1 MSQMQNPRE
10 IALSAHRDYYTQGT
24 YDDDRLNWTIE
35 TFLSGTDLGKVLEVG
50 CGDGAMLRLL
60 VNRGIAAVG
69 VDASSSGIER
79 CLAQGLSAEC
89 LDVSA
94 DALPF
99 SDDEFNVVTSLET
112 FEHLMNPHYAL
123 REVRRVLRPGGRFIC
138 SIPNPLTGHPY
149 LYPGLFEYAY
159 FCRFLHQSGF
169 VIDRVAHWQWAPRET
184 ILPDSF
190 RKIPLLRSRI
200 VAGGIRKLI
209 ERAYLAAGA
218 FPAFCYWLWTFDC
231 RNEKTGR
238 ADIFQEVSG
247 QTRPGSKSHFTAVK

>member
-10 IALSAHRDYYTQGT
+10 IALSSHSDYYAQGN

-35 TFLSGTDLGKVLEVG
+35 TFLSARDLGKVLEVG

-60 VNRGIAAVG
+60 VDRGITVAG

-79 CLAQGLSAEC
+79 CLSQGLHAEC
-89 LDVSA
+89 LDVST
-94 DALPF
+94 DSLPF
-99 SDDEFNVVTSLET
+99 SDDEFDVVISLET

-138 SIPNPLTGHPY
+138 SVPNPLTGHPY
-149 LYPGLFEYAY
+149 LYPGLFEYSH
-159 FCRFLHQSGF
+159 FRRFLHQSCF
-169 VIDRVAHWQWAPRET
+169 AIERVAPWQWAPRET
-184 ILPDSF
+184 ILPESL

-200 VAGGIRKLI
+200 LAGGIRKLI
-209 ERAYLAAGA
+209 EKTYLVTGN

-238 ADIFQEVSG
+238 ADIFQDMSI
-247 QTRPGSKSHFTAVK
+247 QTRPGSKSHFTAGK

>member
-10 IALSAHRDYYTQGT
+10 IALSSHRDYYTQGT
-24 YDDDRLNWTIE
+24 YDDDRLDWTIE

-60 VNRGIAAVG
+60 MDRGIAAAG

-79 CLAQGLSAEC
+79 CLAQGLRAQC
-89 LDVSA
+89 LDVST
-94 DALPF
+94 DGLPF
-99 SDDEFNVVTSLET
+99 SDDEFNLVISLET

-138 SIPNPLTGHPY
+138 SVPNPLTGHPY
-149 LYPGLFEYAY
+149 LYPGLFEYSH
-159 FCRFLHQSGF
+159 FRRFLQQSCF
-169 VIDRVAHWQWAPRET
+169 VIERVAPWQWAPRET
-184 ILPDSF
+184 ILPDSL
-190 RKIPLLRSRI
+190 RTIPLLRSRI

-209 ERAYLAAGA
+209 EKAYLAAGA
-218 FPAFCYWLWTFDC
+218 FPAFCYWLWTFEC

-238 ADIFQEVSG
+238 TDIFQDVSA
-247 QTRPGSKSHFTAVK
+247 QTRPGSESHFTAIK